1 MPKFDISVKNF
12 LDKTE
17 IIFDLSEIVFIIQS
31 EGEGGLQKEDF
42 AKIDDKI
49 FCQWMKPEERFL
61 NLYNKSILKYAQLA
75 RRVDVV

>member
-1 MPKFDISVKNF
+1 MR
-12 LDKTE
+12 
-17 IIFDLSEIVFIIQS
+17 

-61 NLYNKSILKYAQLA
+61 NSYNKSILKYAQIA